1 MRRQVPA
8 REERTRSWRADPE
21 TTAASGGHL
30 PPEVDTAGPL
40 FDPLFDPIPSR
51 TLPDTFDD
59 GSPAGAGTATL
70 PPPPL
75 EDGTVTGKRPRRPA
89 RRPRPAV
96 RRVKRTLK
104 RVSPIAVFKLS
115 LFYYFLF
122 LFVWLAFVAVV
133 YWFLETTGVFS
144 TFEEVQKGFVIEEWK
159 NVEFSLALFEKW
171 ALLIGIGFVLLG
183 SLINA
188 FLAFLYNLAADIFG
202 GLDMTFVER
211 DV

>member
-1 MRRQVPA
+1 MPA

-21 TTAASGGHL
+21 TTSASGGHL

-40 FDPLFDPIPSR
+40 FDPLFDPIPTR
-51 TLPDTFDD
+51 PDAFDD
-59 GSPAGAGTATL
+59 GSPPGPGTTTL
-70 PPPPL
+70 PPPL
-75 EDGTVTGKRPRRPA
+75 EEGTVTGKRPRRPV
-89 RRPRPAV
+89 RKPRPAV
-96 RRVKRTLK
+96 RRVRRTLK
-104 RVSPIAVFKLS
+104 KVSPITVLKLS

-144 TFEEVQKGFVIEEWK
+144 TFEEVQKGFVIEEWR

-171 ALLIGIGFVLLG
+171 ALFIGIGFVIVG

-202 GLDMTFVER
+202 GLEMTFVER

>member
-1 MRRQVPA
+1 VPA
-8 REERTRSWRADPE
+8 REEGTRSWRADPE

-40 FDPLFDPIPSR
+40 FDPLFDPIPPGTR
-51 TLPDTFDD
+51 ADRFDE
-59 GSPAGAGTATL
+59 GGTGTATI
-70 PPPPL
+70 PPPP
-75 EDGTVTGKRPRRPA
+75 EDGTLTGKRSRRTVRKPRL
-89 RRPRPAV
+89 AV
-96 RRVKRTLK
+96 RRVRRTLK
-104 RVSPIAVFKLS
+104 RISPVTVFKLS

-133 YWFLETTGVFS
+133 YWFLETTSVFD
-144 TFEEVQKGFVIEEWK
+144 TFDEVRKGFVIKEWR

-171 ALLIGIGFVLLG
+171 ALFIGIVFVVVG

-202 GLDMTFVER
+202 GLEMTFVER

>member
-8 REERTRSWRADPE
+8 REERARSWRADPE

-40 FDPLFDPIPSR
+40 FDPLFDPIPPR
-51 TLPDTFDD
+51 ADTFDD
-59 GSPAGAGTATL
+59 GSPAGPGTSTR

-75 EDGTVTGKRPRRPA
+75 EDGMVTGKRPRRGV
-89 RRPRPAV
+89 RKPRPAV
-96 RRVKRTLK
+96 RRVRRTLK
-104 RVSPIAVFKLS
+104 RVSPVAVFKLS

-171 ALLIGIGFVLLG
+171 ALIIGVVFVLVG

-202 GLDMTFVER
+202 GLEMTFVER

>member
-1 MRRQVPA
+1 VPA

-40 FDPLFDPIPSR
+40 FDPLFDPIPPGTR
-51 TLPDTFDD
+51 ADRFDE
-59 GSPAGAGTATL
+59 GSTGTATI
-70 PPPPL
+70 PPPP
-75 EDGTVTGKRPRRPA
+75 EDGTVTGKRPRRTV
-89 RRPRPAV
+89 RKPRPAV
-96 RRVKRTLK
+96 RRVRRTLK
-104 RVSPIAVFKLS
+104 RISPVTVFKLS

-133 YWFLETTGVFS
+133 YWFLEATGVFE
-144 TFEEVQKGFVIEEWK
+144 TYDEFRRGMALTNWK
-159 NVEFSLALFEKW
+159 NIEFSLALFEKW
-171 ALLIGIGFVLLG
+171 ALFIGIVFVLVG

-202 GLDMTFVER
+202 GLEMTFVER

>member
-1 MRRQVPA
+1 VPA
-8 REERTRSWRADPE
+8 REEGTRSWRADPE

-40 FDPLFDPIPSR
+40 FDPLFDPIQPTNYDEGR
-51 TLPDTFDD
+51 TTAP
-59 GSPAGAGTATL
+59 GTATL
-70 PPPPL
+70 PPLPD
-75 EDGTVTGKRPRRPA
+75 DGIVTTDRPRRTV
-89 RRPRPAV
+89 RKPRPTV

-104 RVSPIAVFKLS
+104 RVSPITVFKLS

-122 LFVWLAFVAVV
+122 LFVWLAFVAVA
-133 YWFLETTGVFS
+133 YWFLETTGVFD
-144 TFEEVQKGFVIEEWK
+144 TYDEFREGMVMEDWLNID
-159 NVEFSLALFEKW
+159 FSLALFEKW
-171 ALLIGIGFVLLG
+171 ALLIGIIFVVVG

-202 GLDMTFVER
+202 GLEMTFVER

>member
-1 MRRQVPA
+1 VPA
-8 REERTRSWRADPE
+8 REEGTRSWRADPE

-40 FDPLFDPIPSR
+40 FDPLFDPIPAGTR
-51 TLPDTFDD
+51 ADRFDES
-59 GSPAGAGTATL
+59 GTGTATI
-70 PPPPL
+70 PPPP
-75 EDGTVTGKRPRRPA
+75 EDGTVTGTRPRRTL

-96 RRVKRTLK
+96 RRVRRTLK
-104 RVSPIAVFKLS
+104 RISPVTVFKLS

-133 YWFLETTGVFS
+133 YWFLETTGVFD
-144 TFEEVQKGFVIEEWK
+144 TFDEVRKGFVIKEWR

-171 ALLIGIGFVLLG
+171 ALFIGIGFVLVG

-202 GLDMTFVER
+202 GLEMTFVER